1 MIIGLRSGRATRLLS
16 SEDRRQTA
24 QKWWFVRRVSHMPSV
39 FVSNLFLQ
47 FTRLVIDPN
56 TQIAGHSDVMAK
68 KVATMIMDITAD

>member
-1 MIIGLRSGRATRLLS
+1 
-16 SEDRRQTA
+16 
-24 QKWWFVRRVSHMPSV
+24 MPSV